1 MRTDSVI
8 WSSLLDRSRFAERR
22 LLRSLNR
29 GCRGLE
35 SHQEVSID
43 TAQLIYE
50 YLAVVRHRAKLH
62 RGYDRAEAIGLEIKT
77 LDSILMWV
85 PTNDLLFEG
94 LKDILRQAENGDVE
108 SVIKTARRMQEIRKN
123 EISAR
128 QSANAKRPRSN
139 PFSRTLDEIVSEN
152 PTISVNDVLK
162 ILRRLV
168 GKGVI
173 SNISDGA
180 IEVDVLDPKYCDTIE
195 LTRLKDHLHRAKQRH
210 KKIIALA
217 G

>member
-1 MRTDSVI
+1 MRIDSVM
-8 WSSLLDRSRFAERR
+8 WSTLLDRGHHAERR
-22 LLRSLNR
+22 LLQSLSRVCRS
-29 GCRGLE
+29 LE
-35 SHQEVSID
+35 SHQEVPLD
-43 TAQLIYE
+43 NAQLIYE

-94 LKDILRQAENGDVE
+94 LKDILRQAKNGDVE
-108 SVIKTARRMQEIRKN
+108 SVIKIARHMQEIRKN

-139 PFSRTLDEIVSEN
+139 PFSKILDEIVSEN
-152 PTISVNDVLK
+152 PTISVNDSLK

-173 SNISDGA
+173 SNISHGA
-180 IEVDVLDPKYCDTIE
+180 IEVDVLDPKYCNTIE